1 MDKSLRYKQLDELFR
16 YEEGYTINDLLVR
29 LEDNI
34 SKRTL
39 LRDISVFKSPPYNM
53 QFVDDMYRGREKL
66 IRYKDISKSLYDI
79 QDKMIDK
86 FNGVI
91 SALDAYAGIPQY
103 DWMKYLFVELGNN
116 AMLDALSVISLIIIM
131 TLLALNISVL

>member
-16 YEEGYTINDLLVR
+16 YEEGYTINSLLVR
-29 LEDNI
+29 LEDYI

-103 DWMKYLFVELGNN
+103 DWMKYYL
-116 AMLDALSVISLIIIM
+116 
-131 TLLALNISVL
+131 

>member
-39 LRDISVFKSPPYNM
+39 LRDISVFK
-53 QFVDDMYRGREKL
+53 RG
-66 IRYKDISKSLYDI
+66 
-79 QDKMIDK
+79 Q
-86 FNGVI
+86 
-91 SALDAYAGIPQY
+91 
-103 DWMKYLFVELGNN
+103 
-116 AMLDALSVISLIIIM
+116 
-131 TLLALNISVL
+131 